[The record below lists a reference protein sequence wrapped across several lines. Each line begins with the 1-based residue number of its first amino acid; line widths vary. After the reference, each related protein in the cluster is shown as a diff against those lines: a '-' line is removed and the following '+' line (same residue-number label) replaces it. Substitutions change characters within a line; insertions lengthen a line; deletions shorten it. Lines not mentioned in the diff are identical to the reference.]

1 LSSRYILL
9 KKAIAFFNKTLE
21 QTTTQTK
28 PSLQNKNR
36 NILLFTLLTL
46 ALLLTFLLNISLGSV
61 SIPLKDVFNSL
72 IGGNSSKETW
82 DYIIINYRLPK
93 ASAAIL
99 AGMGLSISGLLMQTL
114 FRNPLAGP
122 DVLGLSSGA
131 SLGVAT
137 IVLGAAFLPPFLS
150 SILLS
155 PYGIIL
161 ASSLGSFFVLLA
173 VLAVSQR
180 LRDTMAILI
189 VGLMFASLTSAI
201 IGTLT
206 YFSTAEQLQKFTFW
220 SLGNLGNLSWPS
232 IGILSICVTIALL
245 LSLVSIKPLNA
256 LLLGENYARS
266 LGMNYKKT
274 RLIIIFSTSILAGS
288 ITAFAGPIAFIGLAV
303 PHIAKL
309 VFQTSNH
316 TILFW
321 STLLFGAI
329 IMLICDSISQLPG
342 SDLFLPINAVTSIF
356 GAPIVIWLLI
366 RKRRMMN

>member
-1 LSSRYILL
+1 MV
-9 KKAIAFFNKTLE
+9 
-21 QTTTQTK
+21 
-28 PSLQNKNR
+28 
-36 NILLFTLLTL
+36 
-46 ALLLTFLLNISLGSV
+46 LLLLLNISLGSV
-61 SIPLKDVFNSL
+61 SIPIKDVFNSL
-72 IGGNSSKETW
+72 IDGNSSKETW

-93 ASAAIL
+93 AITAIVV
-99 AGMGLSISGLLMQTL
+99 GISLSVSGLLMQTL
-114 FRNPLAGP
+114 FQNPLAGP

-137 IVLGAAFLPPFLS
+137 IVMGATFLPMGLSAVLLS
-150 SILLS
+150 S
-155 PYGIIL
+155 YGIIL
-161 ASSLGSFFVLLA
+161 ASSLGSFLVLLA

-201 IGTLT
+201 VGTLT

-220 SLGNLGNLSWPS
+220 SMGNLGNLSWSS
-232 IGILSICVTIALL
+232 IGILSICVTIGLL
-245 LSLVSIKPLNA
+245 LSILNIKPLNA

-266 LGMNYKKT
+266 LGMNYKRT
-274 RLIIIFSTSILAGS
+274 RLIIIFATSILAGS
-288 ITAFAGPIAFIGLAV
+288 ITAYAGPIAFIGLAV

-321 STLLFGAI
+321 ATLLLGAI

-342 SDLFLPINAVTSIF
+342 SDLTLPINAVTSIF
-356 GAPIVIWLLI
+356 GAPIVIWLLV
-366 RKRRMMN
+366 RKRKMMN